1 MDDDGVDEK
10 KRRVL
15 VPRNSSSS
23 KRMSPQMRRLL
34 SLADKVLPV
43 DRIHCI
49 VKVRVSP
56 EGDPEPKYEY
66 RGMYVSANFTHRSIM
81 PRYGR
86 ELDRAWAA
94 YEREW
99 RLKGKRD
106 NYD

>member
-1 MDDDGVDEK
+1 MDDDGVDGK

-15 VPRNSSSS
+15 VPRSSSSS

-43 DRIHCI
+43 DRIYCVQWVCI
-49 VKVRVSP
+49 SP
-56 EGDPEPKYEY
+56 PGDPEPKYGC
-66 RGMYVSANFTHRSIM
+66 RGIYVPTNFTHRSTV

-106 NYD
+106 NRD